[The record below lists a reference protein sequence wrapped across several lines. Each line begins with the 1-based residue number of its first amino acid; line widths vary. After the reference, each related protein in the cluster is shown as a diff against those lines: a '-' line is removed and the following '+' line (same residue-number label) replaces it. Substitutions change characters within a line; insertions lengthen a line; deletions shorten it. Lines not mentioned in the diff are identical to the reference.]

1 MQNKALYTVIGI
13 LVALLGW
20 LGSVQFQK
28 LTEIEKSLIEL
39 KLEVTKVQMSI
50 MDEEAVKK
58 VVETE
63 LLRHGI
69 R

>member
-50 MDEEAVKK
+50 VDEEAVRKI
-58 VVETE
+58 VETE

-69 R
+69 K

>member
-63 LLRHGI
+63 LLRRGI
-69 R
+69 K